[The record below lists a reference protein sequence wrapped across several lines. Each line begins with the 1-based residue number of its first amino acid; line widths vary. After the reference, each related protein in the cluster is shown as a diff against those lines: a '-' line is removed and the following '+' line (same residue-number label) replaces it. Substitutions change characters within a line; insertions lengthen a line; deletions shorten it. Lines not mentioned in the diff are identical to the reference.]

1 MSDRAS
7 SSSAT
12 ALFAVG
18 PPSPASP
25 ATGFLKETHHPSYLS
40 SDQQTQQTPQTPT
53 SPPLMSVSAQSHA
66 SSNNFT
72 SSQASPS
79 HATAQHPAP
88 PANLSSPPSSVPMS
102 SQVSQQPTVTSS
114 ATNSFP
120 TPASSVN
127 DHMGGIESEQTDKLM
142 GVGAAPAPAP
152 APATAEYTRT
162 DHDRQPLGGTDPG
175 SGVRD
180 FANRPDDD
188 AMDIDRKAEMV
199 GNSNS
204 GFGLD
209 SLQRE
214 FASAYHLCKSCK
226 SFPNFNPPK
235 AAAACTM
242 HFYLN
247 VFWD

>member
-12 ALFAVG
+12 VLFPVG

-25 ATGFLKETHHPSYLS
+25 AAGFLKETHHPSYLS
-40 SDQQTQQTPQTPT
+40 SDQQTPQTPT
-53 SPPLMSVSAQSHA
+53 SPPLMSVSAQNHA
-66 SSNNFT
+66 SSNDFT
-72 SSQASPS
+72 TPSQASPS
-79 HATAQHPAP
+79 HATAQHPPP
-88 PANLSSPPSSVPMS
+88 PANISSPPSSVPMS
-102 SQVSQQPTVTSS
+102 SQVSQQPTAPWS

-127 DHMGGIESEQTDKLM
+127 DHMGGVESEQTDKSM
-142 GVGAAPAPAP
+142 GIGA

-180 FANRPDDD
+180 FAGHPDYD
-188 AMDIDRKAEMV
+188 AMDIHQKAETV
-199 GNSNS
+199 DNSSS

-226 SFPNFNPPK
+226 SFPNFNPPRK
-235 AAAACTM
+235 WQRPAPCT
-242 HFYLN
+242 FCLN
-247 VFWD
+247 VFWDWNCC